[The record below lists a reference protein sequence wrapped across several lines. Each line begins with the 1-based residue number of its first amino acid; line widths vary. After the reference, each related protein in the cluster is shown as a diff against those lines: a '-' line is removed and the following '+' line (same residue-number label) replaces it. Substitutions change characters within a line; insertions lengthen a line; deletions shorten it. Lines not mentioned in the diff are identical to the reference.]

1 MGHLAGKDI
10 YKKLENKID
19 GLTIRTLSNK
29 VFRNILEELYSPE
42 DAGLVVRMPYGA
54 SDFER
59 IAKVTGFNHTN
70 WHI

>member
-29 VFRNILEELYSPE
+29 VLLILPQFCSVIVKQPQQAFSILFQK
-42 DAGLVVRMPYGA
+42 LQV
-54 SDFER
+54 
-59 IAKVTGFNHTN
+59 ICNH
-70 WHI
+70 